1 MVGAY
6 EGHHGRQ
13 FRRQPRH
20 HSAHRD
26 VPSGG
31 GTCKIE
37 RGSRSDSYSCS
48 IRFRFDSRKKGFCK
62 RLTCIAWPGRTL
74 ENSGRVESNPSKSN
88 VTAKPTMCIL
98 LAFLGKKLKKF
109 WISLVGDALISLSKK
124 LVRTR

>member
-62 RLTCIAWPGRTL
+62 RLF
-74 ENSGRVESNPSKSN
+74 V
-88 VTAKPTMCIL
+88 
-98 LAFLGKKLKKF
+98 KKF
-109 WISLVGDALISLSKK
+109 CPDHIPFARNWTNRADVLWVLLRWSHAATSFRSPAISVSSCFISASISANGRGEMYL
-124 LVRTR
+124 